1 VTGLDGRYRISGI
14 PAGKVKVT
22 VFLPSIDKETH
33 PDTGAEVSTVERDV
47 EIKDGET
54 TQLDIEFPYK
64 VPKPPPKP
72 KPGTTAPIIK

>member
-1 VTGLDGRYRISGI
+1 M
-14 PAGKVKVT
+14 
-22 VFLPSIDKETH
+22 H
-33 PDTGAEVSTVERDV
+33 PDTGVDVSSVEKDV

-72 KPGTTAPIIK
+72 KPGTAPPIIK